1 MKLLPQLRLL
11 GLVVVAGGTLAV
23 SCGGDNVTCGSGTTK
38 SGSQCV
44 ASAPTNKAGTSGS
57 SDNDAGLEASA
68 GGMGGSPTTTIIVG
82 SAGEGGAGG
91 ESAGPGDVP
100 VFSDSPTV
108 APISKTSLLVVWPA
122 ATDPVTSSDALIY
135 NVYIATSSGHQ
146 NFRTPQLV
154 TPAGKTFAEID
165 SLEAGQT
172 YYVVVRAVNAA
183 GIEDTNTNEGSAA
196 TAEDADAPTFAG
208 ITSATAAGPVSV
220 KLKWSAP
227 AKDKRGVTPAAAIV
241 YLAYWSDTAGLE
253 NFNIPIAVS
262 DPGATELV
270 VTGLPTPETKYY
282 FVVRAQDAAGNIDD
296 NTVEITGKTGA
307 DTQAPSFG
315 GCVLA
320 DPVSATSVNLVWKS
334 ATDDVSTA
342 VGITYGVYASKTPGG
357 QDFDSPPQGSF
368 LGGTSGIVDGLN
380 NSSTYYFVCRAQDSS
395 ANQDSNTFERSAT
408 TLNDSTPPTF
418 GGITG
423 VTNISST
430 TLDLQW
436 TAATDDHSAAADIV
450 YDVYESA
457 TKGGEIYTKPTAVS
471 AAGATTVTLSG
482 LASNTLLYFVVR
494 ARDKAGNETTNIEE
508 QSATTFVS
516 FANDIQ
522 AGIFDV
528 HCTASACH
536 SGINPA
542 SKQNLTEGQAY
553 NNIVNVNQYETASDS
568 KTYKRILPGDA
579 ANSYMYMKIT
589 ADPRITGQQMPAS
602 NESISA
608 LIPTLKNW
616 IVQGAKNN

>member
-11 GLVVVAGGTLAV
+11 GLVVVAGSAAAV
-23 SCGGDNVTCGSGTTK
+23 SCGGDSVTCGSGTKK

-44 ASAPTNKAGTSGS
+44 ASAPASGAGTAGNS
-57 SDNDAGLEASA
+57 SDDAGLEAGA
-68 GGMGGSPTTTIIVG
+68 GGMGGSPTTIIIG
-82 SAGEGGAGG
+82 SAGQGGAGG
-91 ESAGPGDVP
+91 EGPGDVP
-100 VFSDSPTV
+100 AFTGTPTV

-122 ATDPVTSSDALIY
+122 ASDPVTSSDALTY
-135 NVYIATSSGHQ
+135 KVYIATSSGHQ
-146 NFRTPQLV
+146 NFKTPQLV

-165 SLEAGQT
+165 SLQAGQT

-183 GIEDTNTNEGSAA
+183 GVEDTNTNEGRGA
-196 TAEDADAPTFAG
+196 TAEDADPPTFTG
-208 ITSATAAGPVSV
+208 VTSATAAGPVSV
-220 KLKWSAP
+220 KLKWSTS
-227 AKDKRGVTPAAAIV
+227 AKDKSSLTPASAIV

-282 FVVRAQDAAGNIDD
+282 FVVRAQDAAGNIDG

-307 DTQAPSFG
+307 DTQAPTFG

-320 DPVSATSVNLVWKS
+320 DAVSATSVNMTWKA

-342 VGITYGVYASKTPGG
+342 VGITYDVFASKTPDG

-368 LGGTSGIVDGLN
+368 LGGTSGIVDGLD
-380 NSSTYYFVCRAQDSS
+380 NSSTYYFVCRAKDSS
-395 ANQDSNTFERSAT
+395 GNEDSNTFQRSAT

-418 GGITG
+418 GGVTG
-423 VTNISST
+423 VTNITST
-430 TLDLQW
+430 SLDLQW
-436 TAATDDHSAAADIV
+436 TAATDDHSAATDIV

-457 TKGGEIYTKPTAVS
+457 TKGGEIYTKPTAIS

-482 LASNTLLYFVVR
+482 LASNSLLYFVVR
-494 ARDKAGNETTNIEE
+494 ARDKAGNETTNIQE

-528 HCTASACH
+528 HCATVNCH
-536 SGINPA
+536 TGINPTG
-542 SKQNLTEGQAY
+542 SQNLSEGQAY
-553 NNIVNVNQYETASDS
+553 NNIVNVNQSTPAADS
-568 KTYKRILPGDA
+568 MVYKRILPGDA
-579 ANSYMYMKIT
+579 TNSYIYMKVIK
-589 ADPRITGQQMPAS
+589 DPRIVGAQMPAS
-602 NESISA
+602 NEDISA

-616 IVQGAKNN
+616 ILQGAKNN